1 MAVELTLRK
10 WGNSFGVVIPKELLR
25 QKKIK
30 PNDKVLIEL
39 IKPADLRDVFGTL
52 KTKMS
57 GQKFKDMV
65 RKGWEP

>member
-1 MAVELTLRK
+1 MAVELIVRR
-10 WGNSFGVVIPKELLR
+10 WGNSFGVVLPKELLR
-25 QKKIK
+25 QKKIR

-39 IKPADLRDVFGTL
+39 IKPADLSDVFGTL

-57 GQKFKDMV
+57 GQKFKNLV

>member
-1 MAVELTLRK
+1 MAVELIVRR
-10 WGNSFGVVIPKELLR
+10 WGNSFGVVLPKELLR
-25 QKKIK
+25 QKKIG

-39 IKPADLRDVFGTL
+39 IKPADLSDVFGTL

-57 GQKFKDMV
+57 GQKFKNLV